1 MAYTTPTTHVA
12 GETLPA
18 ADYNVIVNDVI
29 DHESRIRQAAVMAV
43 FTTGAAYTFGAS
55 NPVPFGGESYDTD
68 AFHDATT
75 NNSRITIPTG
85 LGGTYMFEV
94 SVMASYSTQPTY
106 LTIDIRANGTMES
119 TKAIRGGIYQ
129 WPTGNS
135 SNQVFKGGGI
145 AYNCVATDYFDVC
158 LSIVGG
164 SVSATPL
171 SGGLT
176 SNTPTY
182 FRAVRISS

>member
-18 ADYNVIVNDVI
+18 ADWNVVVNDVI
-29 DHESRIRQAAVMAV
+29 DHESRIRQAAVMATFV
-43 FTTGAAYTFGAS
+43 TSTAYTPS
-55 NPVPFGGESYDTD
+55 LSTPVPFGGETYDTD
-68 AFHDATT
+68 AFHDNTT

-94 SVMASYSTQPTY
+94 CLMVSYSTQPTFVEIN
-106 LTIDIRANGTMES
+106 LRANGTMES
-119 TKAIRGGIYQ
+119 SKAIRGGMYQ
-129 WPTGNS
+129 WPTGS
-135 SNQVFKGGGI
+135 GTNQHFKVSGI

-158 LSIVGG
+158 FSITGG

-171 SGGLT
+171 TGTLST
-176 SNTPTY
+176 ATPTY
-182 FRAVRISS
+182 FRAARISS